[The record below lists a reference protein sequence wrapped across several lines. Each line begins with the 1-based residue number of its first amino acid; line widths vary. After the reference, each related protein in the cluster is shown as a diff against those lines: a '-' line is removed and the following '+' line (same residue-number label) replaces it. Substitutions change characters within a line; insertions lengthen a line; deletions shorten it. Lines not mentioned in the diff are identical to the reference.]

1 MPQDRFGWKSNLKQ
15 FQGSEPRV
23 VRGRLQDFI
32 TDASS
37 EQVRAWDQ
45 CIPWLQRECRELIA
59 RNSTAEKHWAILEYE
74 LPREARRADV
84 IVLNDGAVVIVEVKG
99 HLRAS
104 QGAID
109 QAFGYARDI
118 AAYHAACAGH
128 PVFPVLV
135 TGEADCPPY
144 LHDGVHITSRQ
155 YVDDLL
161 ERLSNK
167 ALPTVSIED
176 FLSPDA
182 YAPLPSIVQAARD
195 LFEKRPLPY
204 IKRARAFTEPALE
217 YITAIAHTAAKSQS
231 RHLVLLS
238 GVPGSG
244 KTLVGLQLVHA
255 GWVDDLAVER
265 RAGRPVGAA
274 VYLSGNGPLVQVLQH
289 ALKDAGGGGKTFVQG
304 IKDYVAHYSGRRA
317 SVPHEHLIIFD
328 EAQRAHDA
336 ERVAKVHKTDEV
348 DQSEPDHLL
357 EFCQRI
363 PEWCVLVAL
372 IGDGQAIHAGEEGG
386 TSLWASALRRLP
398 QSKDWTVHGSPRF
411 AEFFEYSGAA
421 LKWTEK
427 LDLNKEIRF
436 HLTPKVHEFVGGMLD
451 TKHLASLS
459 AIATEL
465 HGDGYRFLITRSLET
480 ARKYFR
486 DRYEN
491 APQARF
497 GLLASSKDKWLLNF
511 EVDNSY
517 LTTMR
522 LKVGPWY
529 NAPPTDP
536 ASCCQLTSVATE
548 FSSQGLE
555 LDGALVA
562 WGSDLLWKGDD
573 WSIEH
578 SRGTRGPLK
587 DPLALR
593 KNVYRVLLT
602 RGRDATVLFL
612 PRDSRFDS
620 TYGHLRDLGITVL
633 D

>member
-1 MPQDRFGWKSNLKQ
+1 MPQDRFGWKSDLKE
-15 FQGSEPRV
+15 FQDSEPRV
-23 VRGRLQDFI
+23 VRGRLQEFI
-32 TDASS
+32 SDASS
-37 EQVRAWDQ
+37 EQVRAWDHS
-45 CIPWLQRECRELIA
+45 IPWLQRECRELIS
-59 RNSTAEKHWAILEYE
+59 RNSLAEKHWAILEYE

-84 IVLNDGAVVIVEVKG
+84 IVLNDGAVVIVEIKG
-99 HLRAS
+99 HLRPS

-135 TGEADCPPY
+135 TGESDCPPY

-155 YVDDLL
+155 YIDDLL

-167 ALPTVSIED
+167 NIPPVSIED
-176 FLSPDA
+176 FLSPDS

-217 YITAIAHTAAKSQS
+217 HITAIAHAAAKSHS

-265 RAGRPVGAA
+265 KSGRPVGAA

-304 IKDYVAHYSGRRA
+304 IKNYVAHFSGRRA

-336 ERVAKVHKTDEV
+336 ERVAKVHKTDV
-348 DQSEPDHLL
+348 VGRSEPDHLL

-372 IGDGQAIHAGEEGG
+372 IGDGQAIHSGEEGG
-386 TSLWASALRRLP
+386 PGLWASALQQLP
-398 QSKDWTVHGSPRF
+398 RSKGWTVHGSPRF
-411 AEFFEYSGAA
+411 AEFFRNSGADVQ
-421 LKWTEK
+421 WTEK

-436 HLTPKVHEFVGGMLD
+436 HLTPRLHEFVGGMLD
-451 TKHLASLS
+451 TVQPATLS
-459 AIATEL
+459 AIAMEL
-465 HGDGYRFLITRSLET
+465 HRDGYRYLITRNLES
-480 ARKYFR
+480 ARNYFK
-486 DRYEN
+486 DRYES

-511 EVDNSY
+511 GVDNTFQ
-517 LTTMR
+517 TTKR

-529 NAPPTDP
+529 NACPDDP
-536 ASCCQLTSVATE
+536 ASCCQLGTVATE
-548 FSSQGLE
+548 FASQGLE

-562 WGSDLLWKGDD
+562 WGSDLLWSGDT

-587 DPLALR
+587 DPLAMR

-612 PRDSRFDS
+612 PPDSRLDS
-620 TYGHLRDLGITVL
+620 TYVHLQNLGIPEL
-633 D
+633 N